1 MAETDPSGVSLG
13 GIIPQGQVDFQAL
26 DVKTNY
32 QAFLMALVNADMLS
46 LCIQI
51 SYRVYKEN
59 NTNCLW
65 YTNDKYFYSALLHKV
80 TENVGKRKKD
90 QTLLCLYRKK

>member
-46 LCIQI
+46 LYIQI
-51 SYRVYKEN
+51 SYKVYKEN
-59 NTNCLW
+59 N
-65 YTNDKYFYSALLHKV
+65 KLLV
-80 TENVGKRKKD
+80 VY
-90 QTLLCLYRKK
+90 Q